1 MRRQYSTGART
12 SLSDGLGQ
20 ERHPLDHVALLANIA
35 GPGIAEEARL
45 GFARQPLGRQTIVGA
60 HADEETPGED
70 EDVTTALSHWRQSKG
85 QHSQPVIEILA
96 EHVLAYRSREIGVGG
111 ADDPRVH
118 RFRGGGAQAS
128 HGFLLEHLEKLGLEG
143 LGQESDLV
151 KEDRPVMCGLEKA
164 GLCPARVGEGP
175 TLETK

>member
-1 MRRQYSTGART
+1 MKLEHVRGYHLT
-12 SLSDGLGQ
+12 LGQ
-20 ERHPLDHVALLANIA
+20 ERHPLDHVAQLANIA

-45 GFARQPLGRQTIVGA
+45 GFARKALGRQTIVGA

-70 EDVTTALSHWRQSKG
+70 EDVTTALPQWRESKG
-85 QHSQPVIEILA
+85 QHRQPVIEILA
-96 EHVLAYRSREIGVGG
+96 EHVLAHRSLEIGVGG

-128 HGFLLEHLEKLGLEG
+128 HGFFLEHIEKLGLEG

-151 KEDRPVMCGLEKA
+151 KEDRPVMCGLEEA
-164 GLCPARVGEGP
+164 GLCPAGVGEGP
-175 TLETK
+175 TLEAK

>member
-1 MRRQYSTGART
+1 
-12 SLSDGLGQ
+12 
-20 ERHPLDHVALLANIA
+20 
-35 GPGIAEEARL
+35 
-45 GFARQPLGRQTIVGA
+45 
-60 HADEETPGED
+60 
-70 EDVTTALSHWRQSKG
+70 
-85 QHSQPVIEILA
+85 VIEILA
-96 EHVLAYRSREIGVGG
+96 EHVLAHRSLEIGVGG

-151 KEDRPVMCGLEKA
+151 KEDRPVMCGLEEA